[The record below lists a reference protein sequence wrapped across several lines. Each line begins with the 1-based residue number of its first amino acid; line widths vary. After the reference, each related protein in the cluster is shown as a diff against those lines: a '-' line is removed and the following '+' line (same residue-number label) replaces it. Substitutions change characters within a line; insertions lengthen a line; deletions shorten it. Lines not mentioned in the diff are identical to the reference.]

1 MRYLLFLVLIF
12 CDETV
17 YGIHNTDENSAFHNF
32 KLIRINPETEGSV
45 RYLRSLY
52 EDPSPYELDFW
63 QPPTHIGAIV
73 DLTVAPSDAPRFVK
87 DLESKNINYI
97 VAVNDLSKAIENE
110 RGSDAFYNPVAGF
123 AYDKYNSLDE
133 IHSEMKRLKKE
144 YPTMITLIDIG
155 QSHENR
161 TLLVMK
167 ITGKRNP
174 LGSKISMWIDGGIHA
189 REWISPATAMYI
201 AHELILGY
209 ENDATVAKL
218 MDHID
223 FYILPVMNPDGYEYS
238 REKNRMW
245 RKNRS
250 PAKCHRQTFST
261 VCCSGVDLN
270 RNFDWFWA
278 STGSSSDPCHDT
290 YHGSSAFSEP
300 ESQAVRDF
308 LEQNTPEAFISL
320 HSYSQMWLIPY
331 GHRKQSYPQD
341 YHTGLRPLALRA
353 TKALYEL
360 YGTKYQVGTGA
371 DLMYEASGGSHDWAK
386 GQLKVP
392 YAYLIEL
399 RPKNTMM
406 GHGFLLPEREIVPT
420 GLETFESI
428 KVVADELVAQFVEP
442 VIRAK
447 MSTTSRPSI
456 PPYRRG
462 YSIIDTTTTEPE
474 DTVTERRTTV
484 VPSTVSTTTTV
495 APTTTTTVTTTN
507 TTTEEP
513 TTTPTTTTT
522 TTTTTEAPTMTTET
536 TTVPPTT
543 VTESTT
549 TTTVTQETTTTI
561 SPEDATATVVLPTET
576 YPPGTEEVST
586 SRPDVETEEV
596 RVIEETSAPVKC
608 LDYGDYCRLWG
619 VLQLCYRDQVSKLCP
634 KTCDSRCAFVN

>member
-1 MRYLLFLVLIF
+1 MRRFLLLFLLGLL
-12 CDETV
+12 EQAQS
-17 YGIHNTDENSAFHNF
+17 IHNSESSFEFRNF
-32 KLIRINPETEGSV
+32 KLIRINPETESSV
-45 RYLRSLY
+45 NYLRSLY

-73 DLTVAPSDAPRFVK
+73 DLTVSPSDAPKFVR
-87 DLESKNINYI
+87 DLESQNINYI
-97 VAVNDLSKAIENE
+97 VAVNDLSKAIESE
-110 RGSDAFYNPVAGF
+110 RSSDQFYNPVAGF
-123 AYDKYNSLDE
+123 AYDKYNSLEE
-133 IHSEMKRLKKE
+133 IHTEMKRLKKE

-189 REWISPATAMYI
+189 REWISPAVAMYM

-209 ENDATVAKL
+209 ENDAAVAKL

-250 PAKCHRQTFST
+250 PAKCHRQHFST

-399 RPKNTMM
+399 RPKNTML

-447 MSTTSRPSI
+447 LSTTTRASI

-462 YSIIDTTTTEPE
+462 YSIIDTTTMEPSE
-474 DTVTERRTTV
+474 ETTV
-484 VPSTVSTTTTV
+484 QKTSTST
-495 APTTTTTVTTTN
+495 A
-507 TTTEEP
+507 TES
-513 TTTPTTTTT
+513 TPTTTTT
-522 TTTTTEAPTMTTET
+522 TESTTTSTTTTEASTTTSSTTTTTEAPMTSTTASSFTST
-536 TTVPPTT
+536 TTNPPTT
-543 VTESTT
+543 EEAKV
-549 TTTVTQETTTTI
+549 QETT
-561 SPEDATATVVLPTET
+561 S
-576 YPPGTEEVST
+576 ST
-586 SRPDVETEEV
+586 SKP
-596 RVIEETSAPVKC
+596 IEEETNTPIKC
-608 LDYGDYCRLWG
+608 MDYGDYCRLWG

-634 KTCDSRCAFVN
+634 KTCDSRCSFSV

>member
-1 MRYLLFLVLIF
+1 
-12 CDETV
+12 
-17 YGIHNTDENSAFHNF
+17 
-32 KLIRINPETEGSV
+32 
-45 RYLRSLY
+45 
-52 EDPSPYELDFW
+52 
-63 QPPTHIGAIV
+63 
-73 DLTVAPSDAPRFVK
+73 
-87 DLESKNINYI
+87 
-97 VAVNDLSKAIENE
+97 
-110 RGSDAFYNPVAGF
+110 
-123 AYDKYNSLDE
+123 
-133 IHSEMKRLKKE
+133 
-144 YPTMITLIDIG
+144 
-155 QSHENR
+155 
-161 TLLVMK
+161 
-167 ITGKRNP
+167 
-174 LGSKISMWIDGGIHA
+174 MWIDAGIHA
-189 REWISPATAMYI
+189 REWIAPATAMYI
-201 AHELILGY
+201 AHELLLGY

-250 PAKCHRQTFST
+250 PAKCARQTFST

-290 YHGSSAFSEP
+290 YHGSAAFSEP

-447 MSTTSRPSI
+447 LTTTTKPAI

-462 YSIIDTTTTEPE
+462 YSIIDTTTMEPVDEITQKPTE
-474 DTVTERRTTV
+474 
-484 VPSTVSTTTTV
+484 
-495 APTTTTTVTTTN
+495 APTTEEPTT

-513 TTTPTTTTT
+513 TTTTTTEEP
-522 TTTTTEAPTMTTET
+522 TEAPTE
-536 TTVPPTT
+536 PSPTT
-543 VTESTT
+543 VEATEASTT
-549 TTTVTQETTTTI
+549 
-561 SPEDATATVVLPTET
+561 PEA
-576 YPPGTEEVST
+576 ST
-586 SRPDVETEEV
+586 SSETSTTENSEPNQKTSTPVAPEASTVE
-596 RVIEETSAPVKC
+596 EETITPIKC
-608 LDYGDYCRLWG
+608 VDYGDYCRLWG

-634 KTCDSRCAFVN
+634 KTCDSRCSFSV

>member
-1 MRYLLFLVLIF
+1 MMRHFLILVFGLLYFRGAV
-12 CDETV
+12 EA
-17 YGIHNTDENSAFHNF
+17 IHNTEENSAFHNF
-32 KLIRINPETEGSV
+32 KLIRINPETENSV
-45 RYLRSLY
+45 KYLRSLY

-73 DLTVAPSDAPRFVK
+73 DLTVAPSDAPQFVK

-209 ENDATVAKL
+209 DNDATVAKL

-250 PAKCHRQTFST
+250 PAKCHRSTFST
-261 VCCSGVDLN
+261 VCCAGVDLN

-447 MSTTSRPSI
+447 MSTTTFKPSI

-474 DTVTERRTTV
+474 D
-484 VPSTVSTTTTV
+484 VPAIRKKFP
-495 APTTTTTVTTTN
+495 APTTS
-507 TTTEEP
+507 EAP
-513 TTTPTTTTT
+513 TTTT
-522 TTTTTEAPTMTTET
+522 TTTTTEAPTTTT
-536 TTVPPTT
+536 ITSTVPPTT
-543 VTESTT
+543 TVTT
-549 TTTVTQETTTTI
+549 TTTTTEVPTTTT
-561 SPEDATATVVLPTET
+561 SEATTTPESTSSTDSDFNATVVLPTET
-576 YPPGTEEVST
+576 YPPEVSSGGSTTTTT
-586 SRPDVETEEV
+586 SESSSEVAVE
-596 RVIEETSAPVKC
+596 EETSPPVKC
-608 LDYGDYCRLWG
+608 MDYGDYCRLWG

-634 KTCDSRCAFVN
+634 KTCDSRCAFSS

>member
-1 MRYLLFLVLIF
+1 MSGSER
-12 CDETV
+12 
-17 YGIHNTDENSAFHNF
+17 F
-32 KLIRINPETEGSV
+32 KLIRINPETENSV
-45 RYLRSLY
+45 KYLRSLY

-73 DLTVAPSDAPRFVK
+73 DLTVAPSDAPKFVR
-87 DLESKNINYI
+87 DLESMHINYI
-97 VAVNDLSKAIENE
+97 VAVNDLSKAIESE
-110 RGSDAFYNPVAGF
+110 RGTDKFYNPAAGF
-123 AYDKYNSLDE
+123 AYDKYNSLEE
-133 IHSEMKRLKKE
+133 IHTEMKRLKKE
-144 YPTMITLIDIG
+144 YPSMITLIDIG

-167 ITGKRNP
+167 ITGKRSP

-189 REWISPATAMYI
+189 REWISPAVAMYM
-201 AHELILGY
+201 AHELLLGY
-209 ENDATVAKL
+209 ENDAAVAKL

-223 FYILPVMNPDGYEYS
+223 FYILPVLNPDGYEYS

-250 PAKCHRQTFST
+250 PAKCHRQHFST

-290 YHGSSAFSEP
+290 YHGTSAFSEP

-399 RPKNTMM
+399 RPKNTIM

-442 VIRAK
+442 IVRAK
-447 MSTTSRPSI
+447 LASTSKPSI

-462 YSIIDTTTTEPE
+462 YSIIDTTTMEPVKESTTEE
-474 DTVTERRTTV
+474 TVTTEEATTS
-484 VPSTVSTTTTV
+484 STSTSTSTSITTTTAPSTTTTS
-495 APTTTTTVTTTN
+495 ATTSTSTNPPTTTTLLSSTANDIQTQQTTSS
-507 TTTEEP
+507 
-513 TTTPTTTTT
+513 
-522 TTTTTEAPTMTTET
+522 AP
-536 TTVPPTT
+536 
-543 VTESTT
+543 
-549 TTTVTQETTTTI
+549 I
-561 SPEDATATVVLPTET
+561 IID
-576 YPPGTEEVST
+576 
-586 SRPDVETEEV
+586 
-596 RVIEETSAPVKC
+596 EETNSPVKC
-608 LDYGDYCRLWG
+608 VDYGDYCRLWG

-634 KTCDSRCAFVN
+634 KTCDSRCSFSV

>member
-1 MRYLLFLVLIF
+1 
-12 CDETV
+12 
-17 YGIHNTDENSAFHNF
+17 
-32 KLIRINPETEGSV
+32 
-45 RYLRSLY
+45 
-52 EDPSPYELDFW
+52 
-63 QPPTHIGAIV
+63 
-73 DLTVAPSDAPRFVK
+73 
-87 DLESKNINYI
+87 
-97 VAVNDLSKAIENE
+97 
-110 RGSDAFYNPVAGF
+110 
-123 AYDKYNSLDE
+123 
-133 IHSEMKRLKKE
+133 
-144 YPTMITLIDIG
+144 MITLIDIG

-209 ENDATVAKL
+209 DNDATVAKL

-250 PAKCHRQTFST
+250 PAKCHRSTFST
-261 VCCSGVDLN
+261 VCCAGVDLN

-447 MSTTSRPSI
+447 MSTTTVKPS
-456 PPYRRG
+456 
-462 YSIIDTTTTEPE
+462 SFQ
-474 DTVTERRTTV
+474 
-484 VPSTVSTTTTV
+484 PS
-495 APTTTTTVTTTN
+495 
-507 TTTEEP
+507 E
-513 TTTPTTTTT
+513 
-522 TTTTTEAPTMTTET
+522 
-536 TTVPPTT
+536 
-543 VTESTT
+543 
-549 TTTVTQETTTTI
+549 
-561 SPEDATATVVLPTET
+561 
-576 YPPGTEEVST
+576 Y
-586 SRPDVETEEV
+586 
-596 RVIEETSAPVKC
+596 
-608 LDYGDYCRLWG
+608 
-619 VLQLCYRDQVSKLCP
+619 
-634 KTCDSRCAFVN
+634 